1 MFNIVFI
8 LLRRLQLPLVVL
20 IVIYAV
26 AVLGF
31 VLIPGQDD
39 HGNTWHMGFLH
50 AFYVVSYTATTIGFG
65 ELPYLFTDA
74 QRLWMTL
81 VVYLSVIAWMYA
93 IGMLLSLVQDSAF
106 RALARELTFTRG
118 VRRIAEPFYLV
129 CGYGDTGSLLVRG
142 LADAGMRAV
151 VIDINAD
158 RIDALV
164 LDELPIHVPGLC
176 VDAGK
181 PASLILAGLHSR
193 RCAGVLVLTN
203 NDATNLQIAIA
214 VKLLRPNM
222 LTIARA
228 QTKDAAANLAAFG
241 TDYIL
246 NPFELFARILK
257 NAVHAPG
264 LYALDEQLTSVP
276 DEAWSPPLHPPRGNW
291 IVCGYGRFGQAMYAV
306 LRSAEISCGV
316 VEADL
321 EIAGT
326 VHGVCVQGVGTQ
338 ADTLVAAGIRTA
350 AALVAGTDNDAHNLS
365 IVMAARALNP
375 DIFIVARQNQR
386 DNDALFRAAHIPLVL
401 QCSRVLAGEVFSII
415 TSPLIVDFL
424 RLAQREDEAW
434 AGEVQRRI
442 RAIVGEH
449 NPDRW
454 IVDIR
459 SHPAPAISRVIA
471 TGSQVRIGDLRRD
484 PQDRNQYLP
493 SIALLL
499 KRSGELSLLPD
510 ESESLHKGD
519 IVLFCGSPDARRR
532 MEWVTRNHNIF
543 HYVTT
548 GEERSSWLLAK
559 LTPHKVP
566 RVVEP

>member
-1 MFNIVFI
+1 MFNVVFI

-20 IVIYAV
+20 IAVYAV

-39 HGNTWHMGFLH
+39 HGNAWHMGFLH

-81 VVYLSVIAWMYA
+81 VVYVSVIAWMYA

-129 CGYGDTGSLLVRG
+129 CGYGDTGNTLVRG
-142 LADAGMRAV
+142 LADAGLRAV
-151 VIDINAD
+151 VVDNNPD
-158 RIDALV
+158 RIDALA
-164 LDELPIHVPGLC
+164 LADLPIHVPGLC

-181 PASLILAGLHSR
+181 PATLILAGLQSR
-193 RCAGVLVLTN
+193 RCAGVLVLTDS
-203 NDATNLQIAIA
+203 DATNLQIAIA
-214 VKLLRPNM
+214 VKLLRPDM

-228 QTKDAAANLAAFG
+228 HTGEAAANLAAFG

-291 IVCGYGRFGQAMYAV
+291 IVCGYGRFGQATHAA
-306 LRSAEISCGV
+306 LRGEGITCAV
-316 VEADL
+316 VEADA
-321 EIAGT
+321 ET
-326 VHGVCVQGVGTQ
+326 VNTVPGGVRGVGTQ
-338 ADTLVAAGIRTA
+338 ADTLVAAGIRAA
-350 AALVAGTDNDAHNLS
+350 AALVAGTDNDATNLS
-365 IVMAARALNP
+365 IVMTARALNP
-375 DIFIVARQNQR
+375 DIFIVVRQNQR
-386 DNDALFRAAHIPLVL
+386 DNDALFRAARIPLVL
-401 QCSRVLAGEVFSII
+401 QCGRVLAGEVFSIV

-424 RLAQREDEAW
+424 RLAQYEDEVW
-434 AGEVQRRI
+434 AGDVQRRI
-442 RAIVGEH
+442 RAIVGAH

-454 IVDIR
+454 VVDVR
-459 SHPAPAISRVIA
+459 SHPAPAISRA
-471 TGSQVRIGDLRRD
+471 LAGGMTVRIGDLRRD
-484 PQDRNQYLP
+484 PQDREQHLP

-499 KRSGELSLLPD
+499 KRGGAFTLLPD
-510 ESESLHKGD
+510 DGEFLHKGD
-519 IVLFCGSPDARRR
+519 VVLFCGAQDARRR
-532 MEWVTRNHNIF
+532 MEWVTRNHNIL
-543 HYVTT
+543 HYVMT
-548 GEERSSWLLAK
+548 GAERTSPLLAK
-559 LTPHKVP
+559 LALRKARSAVDS
-566 RVVEP
+566 

>member
-1 MFNIVFI
+1 MFNVVFI

-20 IVIYAV
+20 IAAYAV

-39 HGNTWHMGFLH
+39 HGNVWRMGFLH

-81 VVYLSVIAWMYA
+81 VVYVSVIAWMYA

-106 RALARELTFTRG
+106 RALVRELRFTRD

-129 CGYGDTGSLLVRG
+129 CGYGDTGSTLVRG
-142 LADAGMRAV
+142 LADAGLRAV
-151 VIDINAD
+151 VLDSNPG

-164 LDELPIHVPGLC
+164 LDELQIHVPGLC
-176 VDAGK
+176 ADAGK
-181 PASLILAGLHSR
+181 PATLILAGLQCR

-203 NDATNLQIAIA
+203 DDATNLQIAIA
-214 VKLLRPNM
+214 VKLLRPAM
-222 LTIARA
+222 LTITRA
-228 QTKDAAANLAAFG
+228 QTNEATANLAAFG

-246 NPFELFARILK
+246 NPFALFARILK
-257 NAVHAPG
+257 NAVRAPG

-291 IVCGYGRFGQAMYAV
+291 ILCGYGRFGQATHAA
-306 LRSAEISCGV
+306 LRGEGIHCGV
-316 VEADL
+316 VEADP
-321 EIAGT
+321 EIADAAPA
-326 VHGVCVQGVGTQ
+326 CVRGIGTQ
-338 ADTLVAAGIRTA
+338 ADTLVAAGIRA
-350 AALVAGTDNDAHNLS
+350 AVALVAGTDNDAHNLS
-365 IVMAARALNP
+365 IAMTARALNP
-375 DIFIVARQNQR
+375 DLFIVARQNQR
-386 DNDALFRAAHIPLVL
+386 DNDALFRAARIPLVL
-401 QCSRVLAGEVFSII
+401 QCGRVLAGEVFSIV

-424 RLAQREDEAW
+424 RLAQREDEVW
-434 AGEVQRRI
+434 AADLQRRI
-442 RAIVGEH
+442 RAIVGTH

-454 IVDIR
+454 VVDVR
-459 SHPAPAISRVIA
+459 SHPAPAISRA
-471 TGSQVRIGDLRRD
+471 LAGGAPVRIGDLRRD
-484 PQDRNQYLP
+484 PQHRDQHLP

-499 KRSGELSLLPD
+499 KRGGEFTLLPD

-519 IVLFCGSPDARRR
+519 IVLFCGSQDARRR

-548 GEERSSWLLAK
+548 GEERTSWLLAK
-559 LTPHKVP
+559 LALRNARSTVDS
-566 RVVEP
+566 